1 MPLIGYA
8 RVSSAGQKL
17 DIQLEK
23 LEEQGCDRIYQEKER
38 GTTTLRSQLIACL
51 DYVRDGDT
59 LIVTKL
65 DRLARS
71 TLDLC
76 SIAKRLEDKGVVLK
90 VIDQNID
97 TSGSTGRLL
106 FNMLSSIA
114 QFETEIRKERQMD
127 GIQKAKE
134 QGVSFGRLKTL
145 TDEQAVE
152 LRRKRQEGVL
162 IKDLMR
168 DYRLSKK
175 TIYNYLQ
182 LAKEKDDGLSL
193 HNSSLKGD

>member
-1 MPLIGYA
+1 MSMIGYA
-8 RVSSAGQKL
+8 RVSSRNQNL
-17 DIQLEK
+17 DVQLEK
-23 LEEQGCDRIYQEKER
+23 LEEQGCNRIYQEKES
-38 GTTTLRSQLIACL
+38 GTTTHRSQLTACL
-51 DYVRDGDT
+51 DYVREGDT

-106 FNMLSSIA
+106 FNMLGAIA
-114 QFETEIRKERQMD
+114 QFETEIRLERQMD
-127 GIQKAKE
+127 GIRKAKE
-134 QGVSFGRLKTL
+134 QGVAFGRVKTL
-145 TDEQAVE
+145 TDEQADD
-152 LRRKRQEGVL
+152 LKRKRQEGTL

-168 DYRLSKK
+168 DYKLSKRSV
-175 TIYNYLQ
+175 YNYLE
-182 LAKEKDDGLSL
+182 LSKEQAVCYNEK
-193 HNSSLKGD
+193 

>member
-17 DIQLEK
+17 DVQLDK
-23 LEEQGCDRIYQEKER
+23 LEEQGCDRIYQEKES
-38 GTTTLRSQLIACL
+38 GTTALRSQLIACL
-51 DYVRDGDT
+51 DYVREGDT
-59 LIVTKL
+59 LVVTKL

-76 SIAKRLEDKGVVLK
+76 GIAKRLEDKGVILK

-114 QFETEIRKERQMD
+114 QFETEIRKERQTD
-127 GIQKAKE
+127 GIQKAKK

-145 TDEQAVE
+145 TDEQAADIKKK
-152 LRRKRQEGVL
+152 RKEGIL

-168 DYRLSKK
+168 DYKLSKK
-175 TIYNYLQ
+175 SVYNYLE
-182 LAKEKDDGLSL
+182 LSKEQAA
-193 HNSSLKGD
+193 